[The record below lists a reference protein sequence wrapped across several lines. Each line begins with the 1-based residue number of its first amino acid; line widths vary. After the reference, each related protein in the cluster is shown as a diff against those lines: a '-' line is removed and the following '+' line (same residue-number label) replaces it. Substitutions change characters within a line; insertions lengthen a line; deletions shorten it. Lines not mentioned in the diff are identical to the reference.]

1 MPKRRSVAQLH
12 SSMYACVRCDVPFV
26 VNFIAEA
33 DGMSQSK
40 ISDNVHSL
48 ERTKDELSKQ
58 RELLEQKL
66 HDGSL
71 LDPKEERR

>member
-1 MPKRRSVAQLH
+1 M
-12 SSMYACVRCDVPFV
+12 PFV
-26 VNFIAEA
+26 VNFIAEP
-33 DGMSQSK
+33 DGISQSK
-40 ISDNVHSL
+40 VSDNVHSL